1 MVYKEIY
8 DTHRP
13 KYLKMEEDIE
23 KLEGHKEGW
32 E

>member
-1 MVYKEIY
+1 MYKVLY
-8 DTHRP
+8 DTYRP